1 MPISKRVRSGLV
13 IVPCNRR
20 TKQNT
25 NTVRHQR
32 LDEIS
37 HRNSG
42 THGEVDADVQHALDV
57 GVEVDEQRELCDV
70 RVVYAEYTRRHH
82 SIGQRTVY
90 PACDAEVRAS
100 RHGGMLRGEDRA
112 RQGVAEE
119 LLRAVRISDKLAR
132 PFAVIDIPLT
142 RREVRVDLA
151 KHCSRL
157 SEQRRMW
164 GTRQRMYRAS
174 SRRPISSLTR
184 CGRLREAKMPGDG
197 YRARVWMRPGGRTRL
212 RHVYQTRV

>member
-82 SIGQRTVY
+82 SIRQRTVY
-90 PACDAEVRAS
+90 PACDAEFGAS
-100 RHGGMLRGEDRA
+100 RHGGMLRCEDRA
-112 RQGVAEE
+112 GQGVAEE
-119 LLRAVRISDKLAR
+119 LLRAVRTPNEFGR
-132 PFAVIDIPLT
+132 PFAVVDIPLP

-151 KHCSRL
+151 KRCSRP

-164 GTRQRMYRAS
+164 GTRQRTYRAS
-174 SRRPISSLTR
+174 NRRPISSLTR
-184 CGRLREAKMPGDG
+184 CGRLREAMTPGDDH
-197 YRARVWMRPGGRTRL
+197 RAQEWTRPGGRTRL
-212 RHVYQTRV
+212 RHVYQTRE